1 MLVYYVLEEEVYY
14 IYDKVSIRDEKDV
27 YIRKRISD

>member
-1 MLVYYVLEEEVYY
+1 MLVYYVLEEEIYY
-14 IYDKVSIRDEKDV
+14 IYNKGSIRDEKDV